1 MSVVIVKAVFGI
13 DCDNIDIIEPILNK
27 DEAIE
32 FVKITTKSNNSIK
45 LTLEQYRELIAN
57 IIKFRELFL

>member
-45 LTLEQYRELIAN
+45 LTLEQYRELIAD
-57 IIKFRELFL
+57 IIKF